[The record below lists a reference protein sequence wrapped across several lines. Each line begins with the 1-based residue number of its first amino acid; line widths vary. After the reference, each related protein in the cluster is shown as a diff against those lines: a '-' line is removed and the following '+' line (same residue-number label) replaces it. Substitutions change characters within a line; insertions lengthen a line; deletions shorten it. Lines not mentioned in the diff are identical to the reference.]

1 VGVFRAACTPINTV
15 LRNIAMRAFEFISPA
30 QQQVD
35 SLKQA
40 AKQTQQ
46 RAKQAALR
54 LKLQKTQQ
62 QLAQANKTT

>member
-1 VGVFRAACTPINTV
+1 
-15 LRNIAMRAFEFISPA
+15 MRAFEFTNLA

-35 SLKQA
+35 SLKQS